1 MKSAYTN
8 LGQPVEQGE
17 VRNRTTSE
25 QRKRVKK
32 FRQILLWPL
41 QLMPLR
47 EGVQIHR
54 HWEYLSQEG
63 KDNPWYEVADEFT
76 GDPFEFK
83 ERHYAEFVTFL
94 PHVQRFLYGE
104 GVGVSGKA
112 GYGESPIHV
121 FRRCDVAGVR
131 ATYADS
137 DEPTDFHIAHVD
149 LYFLYDLDIVIPV
162 VEIFAQDLSLE
173 RAQDTLFRFG
183 RAYPPYWEENGQ
195 GGHCLK
201 RVEWLSPTGAVLAAS
216 DYEKR
221 EKYLSFACRH
231 RSPCIAS
238 HWEFLLKP
246 MVLHHSGE
254 RGLIRYRQLEYYRM
268 PVMNYL
274 ALEDPQELTRGDYVR
289 LALASAP
296 GDSLT
301 LPYSSRHLQDFEH
314 RYCYDRYWESASN
327 DAMRTRFMCC
337 GYAFTVVG
345 SADDPFYT
353 NLEVGLLGQFRHQ
366 YFLLFLI
373 GHFQKAALL
382 MLSDRLVVAITRL
395 NINSVESIKE
405 FKRSIRQILEIFLR
419 FTHRY
424 WFHELSNQVPAHDMF
439 CMLTRHLDTDQLYVE
454 VRDEIQDMSRYLD
467 SDGLRRQAETVV
479 RLTVVT
485 TFGLVGTVVTGF
497 LGMNLIA
504 AADNPLPIKALYFA
518 IVFIPVFLLTLY
530 TIIKSKRL
538 SEFLDALSDER
549 LPGKDKLNALMRV
562 WRKKRRGSA

>member
-1 MKSAYTN
+1 MESAYGN
-8 LGQPVEQGE
+8 WKPSLENEAIRNQPM
-17 VRNRTTSE
+17 NE
-25 QRKRVKK
+25 QRKLVRK

-47 EGVQIHR
+47 AGVQIQR
-54 HWEYLSQEG
+54 HWEYLAQAG
-63 KDNPWYEVADEFT
+63 KDNPWQEVADEFT
-76 GDPFEFK
+76 GDPAQFK
-83 ERHYAEFVTFL
+83 ERHYVEFVTFL
-94 PHVQRFLYGE
+94 PYVQRFLYGE
-104 GVGVSGKA
+104 GSGVSTKA

-121 FRRCDVAGVR
+121 FRRSDVAGVR
-131 ATYADS
+131 AIYGDN
-137 DEPTDFHIAHVD
+137 DEPVDFHIAHVD

-162 VEIFAQDLSLE
+162 VEILAENLSLE

-183 RAYPPYWEENGQ
+183 RAYPSYWEENGQ

-201 RVEWLSPTGAVLAAS
+201 RVEWLSPGGKVLAAS
-216 DYEKR
+216 DYERR
-221 EKYLSFACRH
+221 EKYLSFVCRH

-246 MVLHHSGE
+246 MVLHHSE
-254 RGLIRYRQLEYYRM
+254 EQGLIRYRQLEYYRM

-274 ALEDPQELTRGDYVR
+274 AMEDPRELTRGDYAR
-289 LALASAP
+289 LALVTGP

-301 LPYSSRHLQDFEH
+301 LPYSSRHLQDFEY
-314 RYCYDRYWESASN
+314 RYCYDRYWEAEKHGGMN
-327 DAMRTRFMCC
+327 TRLMSC
-337 GYAFTVVG
+337 GHAFTVVG
-345 SADDPFYT
+345 SADDPFY
-353 NLEVGLLGQFRHQ
+353 VGLETGVLGQFRHQ

-382 MLSDRLVVAITRL
+382 MLSDRLVVAVSRL

-424 WFHELSNQVPAHDMF
+424 WFHEVSNQVQARDMF
-439 CMLTRHLDTDQLYVE
+439 RMLTGHLGTDQLYAE
-454 VRDEIQDMSRYLD
+454 VRDEIQDMSEYLN

-485 TFGLVGTVVTGF
+485 TFGLIGTVATGF

-504 AADNPLPIKALYFA
+504 EAEQPWPVKTLYFL
-518 IVFIPVFLLTLY
+518 IVFVPTVAVTLY
-530 TIIKSKRL
+530 TIVKSKRL

-549 LPGKDKLNALMRV
+549 MPAREKLSVLLRV
-562 WRKKRRGSA
+562 WRKKRRGSP